1 MCAKANKGVHPLNPL
16 GTVLRTRMNADHA
29 DLNPRVSA
37 QIRVPF
43 SFCVFLKLKTS
54 ECERRILRLA
64 GLESN
69 QFTDEIPAV
78 RDCEENCVSN
88 LRPNRSDPFRG
99 IRGSFIG
106 RELHELTRKN

>member
-1 MCAKANKGVHPLNPL
+1 MRSAQRSPEGYIRPNKGAPLKSP

-43 SFCVFLKLKTS
+43 NFCVFLKLKTS
-54 ECERRILRLA
+54 ECERRILSLA

-69 QFTDEIPAV
+69 TLHAGCRV
-78 RDCEENCVSN
+78 RALPGRPRSN
-88 LRPNRSDPFRG
+88 VFR
-99 IRGSFIG
+99 
-106 RELHELTRKN
+106 K

>member
-1 MCAKANKGVHPLNPL
+1 
-16 GTVLRTRMNADHA
+16 MNADHA

-69 QFTDEIPAV
+69 TGKGLWTAI
-78 RDCEENCVSN
+78 
-88 LRPNRSDPFRG
+88 LRVFVVNTAS
-99 IRGSFIG
+99 
-106 RELHELTRKN
+106 

>member
-1 MCAKANKGVHPLNPL
+1 MSARSCVSRLGIKTTDTNTNKGAPLKSP

-54 ECERRILRLA
+54 ECERRILSLA

-69 QFTDEIPAV
+69 AIQ
-78 RDCEENCVSN
+78 N
-88 LRPNRSDPFRG
+88 
-99 IRGSFIG
+99 
-106 RELHELTRKN
+106 TRKDLTLFPLALRL